1 MIKDPEG
8 SSRMI
13 KVMFKV
19 LLIGLVYGLILTGFV
34 LLISLFESM
43 IVIGIFEAVF
53 IYLALFTFEF
63 LMNNDKFYRW
73 LMRGKDDDE

>member
-13 KVMFKV
+13 KVIFKV

-34 LLISLFESM
+34 LLISLFESV

-53 IYLALFTFEF
+53 IYLALFSFEF

-73 LMRGKDDDE
+73 LMRGKK